1 MLEELKLLLWNLQNL
16 FQIYYSGFPI
26 GGFFCYKC
34 SATVAV
40 YTAIGSIVSLKVK
53 SKWDFYWICKTN

>member
-1 MLEELKLLLWNLQNL
+1 MESTKPVSNLLQW
-16 FQIYYSGFPI
+16 FPYWWL
-26 GGFFCYKC
+26 FCYKC

-53 SKWDFYWICKTN
+53 SK